1 MLVFE
6 FGRNVVYSTRDITI
20 INLQKFDQKLQLF
33 W

>member
-6 FGRNVVYSTRDITI
+6 FGRNVVYSTRDIAI

-33 W
+33 